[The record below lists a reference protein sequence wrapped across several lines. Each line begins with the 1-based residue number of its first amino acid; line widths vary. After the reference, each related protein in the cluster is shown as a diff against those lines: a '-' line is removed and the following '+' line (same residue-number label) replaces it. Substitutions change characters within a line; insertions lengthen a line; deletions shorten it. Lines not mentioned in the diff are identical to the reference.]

1 MLSEVEVGRSSYNY
15 AGSVIAMSNSKSCV
29 AQKVLWFMGE

>member
-15 AGSVIAMSNSKSCV
+15 AGSVKDTSNSESCV
-29 AQKVLWFMGE
+29 AQKVP